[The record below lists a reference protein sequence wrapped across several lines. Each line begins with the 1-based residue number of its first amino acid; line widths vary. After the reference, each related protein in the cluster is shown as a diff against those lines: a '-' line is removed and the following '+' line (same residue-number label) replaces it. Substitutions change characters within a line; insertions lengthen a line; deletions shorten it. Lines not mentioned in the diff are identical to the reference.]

1 MIALICTVLFCL
13 GWRIVTDEGQLLYFI
28 KKPFEDNYNRI
39 NALTELGK
47 KTPISRT
54 VIYYIGKPFVMC
66 ITCMASIWGTI
77 IFWTINAIAP
87 SLIGD
92 FLSISENHFSLMLL
106 WVWNCIA
113 ASFIQTLIWKLYAK
127 LD

>member
-1 MIALICTVLFCL
+1 MITLICTVLFCL

-66 ITCMASIWGTI
+66 ITCMASIWGTV
-77 IFWTINAIAP
+77 IFIAINGIQV
-87 SLIGD
+87 SLID
-92 FLSISENHFSLMLL
+92 NLI
-106 WVWNCIA
+106 WNCIA